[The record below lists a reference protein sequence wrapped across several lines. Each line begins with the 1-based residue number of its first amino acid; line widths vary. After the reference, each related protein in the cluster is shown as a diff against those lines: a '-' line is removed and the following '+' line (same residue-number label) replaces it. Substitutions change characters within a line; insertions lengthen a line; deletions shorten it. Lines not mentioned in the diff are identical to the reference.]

1 MSRTLTAQDRSS
13 LIRLASSL
21 PSGSPERKA
30 ILAGL
35 SKTSKLSPEGA
46 AAVRDRILHTV
57 KFLRGKILKKSPNT
71 IVFTVPGNPELKSI
85 TFTDLLED
93 KGKFFLTN
101 TDGVSGGD
109 LWEDLWYGNWERPS
123 GTYLELSNQRIAE
136 NPNNLPNSLAYDL
149 EARIKHVRLVPSIEG
164 LKALP
169 RPAETGWNTSAN
181 SVTTTKYRV
190 LGKNLKDDDQI
201 QVLDYIKKN
210 NPKLHPSNKS
220 GGMYETLDNNLYWDG
235 QFWTLHSTSYFTGD

>member
-1 MSRTLTAQDRSS
+1 MSRSLTAQDQAILR
-13 LIRLASSL
+13 RVAASL
-21 PSGSPERKA
+21 PAGSPGRA

-57 KFLRGKILKKSPNT
+57 KFLKGKILKKSPNT
-71 IVFTVPGNPELKSI
+71 IVFTVRGNPELKSI

-93 KGKFFLTN
+93 KGKFFFTN

-109 LWEDLWYGNWERPS
+109 LWENLWYGNWERPADP
-123 GTYLELSNQRIAE
+123 YLELFNQRIADK
-136 NPNNLPNSLAYDL
+136 PNDLPNSLAYDL

-210 NPKLHPSNKS
+210 NPELHPSNKS
-220 GGMYETLDNNLYWDG
+220 GMMYESLQNNLYWDG